1 MKKCTQKRAFLVN
14 EVQDGV
20 SLYSTTVYAASYKS
34 LWRTALM
41 RRILLNMSFDSV
53 LDIKELENGK
63 RCD

>member
-20 SLYSTTVYAASYKS
+20 VLYSTTVYAASYKS

-41 RRILLNMSFDSV
+41 CRILLNMSFDSV